1 MKLIRLLKRELA
13 SEALRWVERDLISR
27 DQAKRILALYDAQLP
42 AGDQSTRGY
51 NILMTFAA
59 LFVGLAFIV
68 LVSANWEE
76 IPRAVRMVGL
86 IALTVSANWMGIRA
100 FSQERNDAGVR
111 WFFLGAILYGTSIML
126 IAQIYHL
133 GEHYPDGI
141 YWWVIGVLPLA
152 LLTRSI
158 VLMLLVQLLSTVWFF
173 TEIEFEVMPWSF
185 LVFVGCSLYF
195 AHSLRTSVLV
205 FLAAVIGGNMWL
217 AGLAMWWMG
226 RAQGGLASSFEN
238 GVLAMACG
246 IASVMVGTWMEKGAE
261 RETAKIYGGVL
272 RLWGLRGAVILL
284 LTMSFEGPWQSLF
297 EERFSAVLWLW
308 ISLAI
313 GLGSWLGAL
322 GLSLKQGLGRQALL
336 GFAWSGV
343 CVVFW
348 AAAMLTVAYFDG
360 DPLSWQ
366 VAGNLLAV
374 VCGIA
379 FVIEAVQETSTSSFY
394 MGVGML
400 LLLAFFR
407 YFDLVGDYLGTA
419 ILFMVCAGIL
429 MAAARFWRRFSAQA
443 QAQEQGG

>member
-13 SEALRWVERDLISR
+13 SAALCWVKRDLISQ
-27 DQAKRILALYDAQLP
+27 DQANRILALYEAQLP

-59 LFVGLAFIV
+59 LCVGLAFIV

-76 IPRAVRMVGL
+76 IPRALRMVGL
-86 IALTVSANWMGIRA
+86 IALTVLANWMGIRA

-141 YWWVIGVLPLA
+141 YWWAVGVLPLA
-152 LLTRSI
+152 ILTRSI
-158 VLMLLVQLLSTVWFF
+158 VLMLLVQLLSAVWFF
-173 TEIEFEVMPWSF
+173 IEINFEVMPWSF
-185 LVFVGCSLYF
+185 LVFVGLALYF
-195 AHSLRTSVLV
+195 VYSLRTSILV
-205 FLAAVIGGNMWL
+205 FLVAVIGGNMWL
-217 AGLAMWWMG
+217 AGLAMWWMNG
-226 RAQGGLASSFEN
+226 TKGGLESSFESS
-238 GVLAMACG
+238 VFTMACG
-246 IASVMVGTWMEKGAE
+246 IASVMIGTWMEKAAE
-261 RETAKIYGGVL
+261 RETPKIYGGVL

-297 EERFSAVLWLW
+297 EERFSAVRWLW
-308 ISLAI
+308 ISLVI

-322 GLSLKQGLGRQALL
+322 GLCLKERLNRQALL
-336 GFAWSGV
+336 RFVGSGI
-343 CVVFW
+343 CIVFW
-348 AAAMLTVAYFDG
+348 AGAMLTVAYFNG

-374 VCGIA
+374 VCGIT

-443 QAQEQGG
+443 QIQEQD